1 MRLAPV
7 VEQLARDYAGKLKI
21 VGLNAHEN
29 FDTASAYGIMGIPTL
44 LFFKGGQEVARL
56 VGAQPKDK
64 IVAEIQARLGV

>member
-7 VEQLARDYAGKLKI
+7 MEQLAHDYAGKLKI

-56 VGAQPKDK
+56 VGAAPRDR
-64 IVAEIQARLGV
+64 IVGEIQAKLGV